1 MSSKHTVFSF
11 EVFPPKKTM
20 NIETVYKTL
29 DELSGIKPDFISVT
43 YGAGGSTNCDNTLNI
58 ANRIKNVCGVKSV
71 VHLPCINMTKKDA
84 AFVLEQFQK
93 AGIENI
99 LALRG
104 DCTEGIA
111 PCTDFTHAADVI
123 RFIKEFDSRRT
134 DGKSF
139 RLFGA
144 CYPERHPESPDV
156 LSDIRALKE
165 KVDAGAEHL
174 LSQLFFDNEKFYRF
188 IERARLAGIT
198 VPIEAGIMPATNKKS
213 IERMVSMT
221 NAVLPKKFTRMM
233 ERYADSPD
241 AIRDAGIAYAVDQ
254 IVDLVT
260 NGVDGIH
267 LYTMNNS
274 YVAERINSAVRSLFC
289 EPPVKID
296 II

>member
-43 YGAGGSTNCDNTLNI
+43 YGAGGSTNCNNTLNI